1 MYDGAFSE
9 HKLALTLLK
18 DYYLQ
23 CIILQFCTSVILY
36 NQTDISVCMTKEG
49 CEDPFSQEAFLKQCH
64 LIKNTNL
71 QFTCFG

>member
-1 MYDGAFSE
+1 M
-9 HKLALTLLK
+9 
-18 DYYLQ
+18 
-23 CIILQFCTSVILY
+23 Y

-71 QFTCFG
+71 QFTFWVDDRDIISQWVDTQCSFKTKSLNMLPDLGRPKN